1 MCSRFFIFK
10 EYNMY
15 TDEQIDELFKNKIP
29 QDKES
34 QAYFSAYVNIY
45 KCSFIRPT
53 KSDKYNFHH
62 LYCSFLAKSDWGEK
76 NRYHTIERLDEIYKP
91 NDNICKLRILY
102 HVIAHWCLGMALR
115 NTPFEIDA
123 RNAFYTLIGN
133 YSKNIESYTFDEVKE
148 LGRLIEENSE
158 PNQIDHYMTQSETK
172 EYFKQKQKDYM
183 EDWEEKHEEEI
194 LRNKE
199 FMKQKRKE
207 SQEKWKEEHKDEIE
221 ERKRQQREYAKKMRA
236 KYNAN
241 LSK

>member
-1 MCSRFFIFK
+1 
-10 EYNMY
+10 MY

-45 KCSFIRPT
+45 KCSFTRPT

-76 NRYHTIERLDEIYKP
+76 NRYHTIERLDEFYKP
-91 NDNICKLRILY
+91 NNNICKLRILY

-123 RNAFYTLIGN
+123 RNAFFTLVGD
-133 YSKNIESYTFDEVKE
+133 YSRNIESYTFDEVKE
-148 LGRLIEENSE
+148 LGRLVEENTE
-158 PNQIDHYMTQSETK
+158 PNKIDHYVTQNE
-172 EYFKQKQKDYM
+172 
-183 EDWEEKHEEEI
+183 
-194 LRNKE
+194 
-199 FMKQKRKE
+199 RKE
-207 SQEKWKEEHKDEIE
+207 MYKEQQKAYKEKWKEEHKDEIE
-221 ERKRQQREYAKKMRA
+221 ERKHQQREYAKQMRT
-236 KYNAN
+236 KYKAN

>member
-1 MCSRFFIFK
+1 
-10 EYNMY
+10 MY

-45 KCSFIRPT
+45 KCSFTRPT

-76 NRYHTIERLDEIYKP
+76 NRYHTIERLDEFYKP
-91 NDNICKLRILY
+91 NNNICKLRILY

-123 RNAFYTLIGN
+123 RNAFFTLVGD
-133 YSKNIESYTFDEVKE
+133 YSRNIESYTFDEVKE
-148 LGRLIEENSE
+148 LGRLVEENSE
-158 PNQIDHYMTQSETK
+158 PNKIDHYVTQSE
-172 EYFKQKQKDYM
+172 
-183 EDWEEKHEEEI
+183 
-194 LRNKE
+194 
-199 FMKQKRKE
+199 RKE
-207 SQEKWKEEHKDEIE
+207 MYKEQWKAYKEKWKEEHKDEIE
-221 ERKRQQREYAKKMRA
+221 ERKRQQREYAKQMRA
-236 KYNAN
+236 KYKAN